1 MKETGSIAKMFWVT
15 QDVIEILDNACK
27 SEGFSNR
34 SDALRNRVRSGDIL
48 VKTMKG
54 MKNNPDA
61 LQKAMIEL
69 DGLRRQE
76 KLGNYLESLPID
88 VRNGIVDMIHLIN
101 AGKWSQT
108 NLISYGDEGGEIL
121 IEK

>member
-1 MKETGSIAKMFWVT
+1 MFWVT
-15 QDVIEILDNACK
+15 QDVLEILDNACK
-27 SEGFSNR
+27 GEGFSNR

-48 VKTMKG
+48 VKTMRG

-61 LQKAMIEL
+61 LQKAMVEL

-108 NLISYGDEGGEIL
+108 NLISYGNESGEIL